1 MQKTEGGVHISQKEI
16 YELVLKIGKT
26 VDRMESNLDARLS
39 IMEKTDERSRK
50 ALNVAENNAQRVNA
64 MQALIEKVEKNQVW
78 LWTTVVGVLLTSAI
92 KALFSIEGG

>member
-64 MQALIEKVEKNQVW
+64 MQSLIEKVEKNQVW

-92 KALFSIEGG
+92 KALF

>member
-1 MQKTEGGVHISQKEI
+1 MQKTEGGVHISQKEV

-39 IMEKTDERSRK
+39 IMERTDERSRK

-64 MQALIEKVEKNQVW
+64 MQSLIEKVEKNQVW

-92 KALFSIEGG
+92 KALF

>member
-50 ALNVAENNAQRVNA
+50 ALNVAENSAQRVNA
-64 MQALIEKVEKNQVW
+64 MQSLIEKVEKNQVW

-92 KALFSIEGG
+92 KALF

>member
-1 MQKTEGGVHISQKEI
+1 MQKTEDGVHISQKEI

-92 KALFSIEGG
+92 KALF

>member
-1 MQKTEGGVHISQKEI
+1 MQKTKGGVHISQKEI

-39 IMEKTDERSRK
+39 IMDRADERSRK

-64 MQALIEKVEKNQVW
+64 MQSLIEKVEKNQVW

-92 KALFSIEGG
+92 KTLF

>member
-1 MQKTEGGVHISQKEI
+1 MQKTKGGVHISQKEI

-92 KALFSIEGG
+92 KTLF

>member
-1 MQKTEGGVHISQKEI
+1 MQKTDGGVHISQKEV
-16 YELVLKIGKT
+16 YQLVLKIGKT

-39 IMEKTDERSRK
+39 VMEKADERSRK
-50 ALNVAENNAQRVNA
+50 AINIAENNTQRVNA

-92 KALFSIEGG
+92 KALF

>member
-92 KALFSIEGG
+92 KALF

>member
-1 MQKTEGGVHISQKEI
+1 MQKTEGGVHISQKEV

-39 IMEKTDERSRK
+39 VMERADERSRK

-92 KALFSIEGG
+92 KALF

>member
-92 KALFSIEGG
+92 KTLF

>member
-1 MQKTEGGVHISQKEI
+1 MQKTDGGVHISQKEV

-39 IMEKTDERSRK
+39 VMERADERSRK

-64 MQALIEKVEKNQVW
+64 MQSLIEKVEKNQVW

-92 KALFSIEGG
+92 KALF